1 MRWWSR
7 GFFRWFYPGLRVK
20 RWIALAFLSLGASV
34 IALFA
39 AIGISPLRALDRA
52 CDAIRSIR
60 NAPLTTLMILG
71 IGGFAFALMRL
82 VHSVARGVAP
92 TTQEK
97 ASALLFRT
105 RVLERGPR
113 VVAVG
118 GGTGLAT
125 LLRGLKQVTS
135 NITAV
140 VTVMD
145 DGGSSGRLRDEID
158 VLPPGDIRNCILALA
173 EDEARLATY
182 FQHRFRVP
190 EELAGHSLG
199 NLVLVGLEQATGSFD
214 RAIEA
219 MSHFLSVR
227 GRVLPSTLAK
237 AHLIGI
243 MEDGNRIEGESQ
255 ISSDSR
261 RIDRIALSTSPVKAY
276 DAVIEALEQADL
288 IVLGPGSL
296 FTSLVPNLLVEGVS
310 DAIASAKGEKVLV
323 ANLMTQPGETDGFT
337 LSDHLRRLNEYVPV
351 SCFDLL
357 IVNSALPGDRIL
369 AGYRNELA
377 EPVVD
382 DVNQGAEYGLEVV
395 RADLL
400 GSARWEGKET
410 VKHDPDKVAR
420 AIVKHTH
427 SFSLVRPSDS
437 TIP

>member
-20 RWIALAFLSLGASV
+20 RWIALALLSMGASV
-34 IALFA
+34 IALLA
-39 AIGISPLRALDRA
+39 ALDISPLSALDRA
-52 CDAIRSIR
+52 YDAIRSIHR
-60 NAPLTTLMILG
+60 APLTALIFLG
-71 IGGFAFALMRL
+71 IAGFVFALMRL

-105 RVLERGPR
+105 RVLERGPH

-118 GGTGLAT
+118 GGTGLST

-145 DGGSSGRLRDEID
+145 DGGSSGRLRDKLD

-182 FQHRFRVP
+182 FQHRFQEP

-227 GRVLPSTLAK
+227 GRVLPSTLTK
-237 AHLIGI
+237 AHLIAT
-243 MEDGNRIEGESQ
+243 MEDGNKVKGESK
-255 ISSDSR
+255 ISSDPR
-261 RIDRIALSTSPVKAY
+261 RIGRITLSTSPVKAY
-276 DAVIEALEQADL
+276 DAVLEALEQADL

-310 DAIASAKGEKVLV
+310 DAIASAKAEKVIV

-337 LSDHLRRLNEYVPV
+337 LSDHLRKLNEYVPV
-351 SCFDLL
+351 SSFDLL
-357 IVNSALPGDRIL
+357 IVNSASPGDRLL
-369 AGYRNELA
+369 AGYRSELA
-377 EPVVD
+377 EPVID
-382 DVNQGAEYGLEVV
+382 DVDQAATYGLKIV
-395 RADLL
+395 RGDLL

-410 VKHDPDKVAR
+410 VKHDPEKVAR
-420 AIVKHTH
+420 AIVKQAR
-427 SFSLVRPSDS
+427 SFSLARPSDS
-437 TIP
+437 AIP